1 MTSDTTLSS
10 GLDEL
15 LIRCFAGKVV
25 RKDLTKV
32 VKQGANVPAFVL
44 EYLLGGNCPPGD
56 EAGIAE
62 GLEKVKKILAD
73 NYVRPDEREKVK

>member
-44 EYLLGGNCPPGD
+44 EYLLGGD
-56 EAGIAE
+56 DAITT
-62 GLEKVKKILAD
+62 LFLV
-73 NYVRPDEREKVK
+73 